1 MPDSFFS
8 ELIASIAQRG
18 PALFPRHAQ
27 MRAIGQRADITDL
40 CSALLSRR
48 GEASGDGLAAEVR
61 VKLQPS
67 KALPSHSTQTFERA

>member
-1 MPDSFFS
+1 
-8 ELIASIAQRG
+8 
-18 PALFPRHAQ
+18 